1 MKRIC
6 LSLWHPPVRLLT
18 MVAGALLC
26 SASPLM
32 AAPPADNPREE
43 GQAIDAREQLRQQMR
58 ERVLQQQ
65 NAPQANEHLPRPD
78 SRLPGY
84 PAGEQPCFTINQ
96 IALTGDEAS
105 RFQWALDA
113 AADAT
118 GRCLGGQG
126 IVLVINKVQNA
137 ILAKGYVTTRVMAQE
152 QDLTKG
158 VLTLTLQPGRI
169 SRIRFDEPVSWR
181 GRLWNAIPASSG
193 EILNL
198 RDIEQGLENFKRVP
212 SASADIKIVPGEQEA
227 TSDLQVNWR
236 EGRPVR
242 LSLGLDDSGSRSTGR
257 YLGSAT
263 LAVDAP
269 FAQNDLFYANIGK
282 NLFEHGPFGN
292 RSHTLNY
299 FFPIGYWAVS
309 ANYNDYT
316 YHQNI
321 PNANEVLR
329 YSGKSDNFQLTVSRL
344 LYRDQSNKTTL
355 NLRGYR
361 KHSTNAVNDIDIVQQ
376 KRRTAGWE
384 LGLNQ
389 HSYLGSST
397 LDASIAW
404 RRGTG
409 AFNAL
414 PAPEESRHQGSAR
427 TGILLGDLGINHPF
441 AVGEQPWRVYSSVRG
456 QWSPNALTPQERM
469 AIAGRYT
476 VRGFDGEQ
484 MLSGEKGLLWRNEI
498 GWNLFSRGH
507 ELYLAADYGRVA
519 GASGAVMGEY
529 IAQQLYPG
537 VKRSDLSEEQRQ
549 TISALGTLAAGLAG
563 GVVGD
568 STADAV
574 AGAQAGKTSLENNA
588 LSDIAQAQSE
598 GKTPEQKA
606 GEYVEAE
613 NERYKKANCG
623 GMSAEACSVK
633 MYEERREALKDM
645 ASLGADFVP
654 VVGDIKSFAEA
665 QSALDYLVTAIGII
679 PGAGDAAGKV
689 IRAAETALKKGDVA
703 EASKLINKA
712 SDEIS
717 AYSSATYPKLKED
730 LIQQNLNNIAK
741 QDPRLAAVVK
751 GDNGKLNYGVG
762 TGTKEEADRLGK
774 IWVGDGARPTSDGTG
789 LVSADGTRIYRSP
802 KEKPNAPDS
811 LNPTGTQ
818 ANFESYTKNI
828 ETGKMDKTGNGHL
841 NISGENK

>member
-26 SASPLM
+26 SAFPVM

-43 GQAIDAREQLRQQMR
+43 GQAIDAREQLRQQTR

-84 PAGEQPCFTINQ
+84 PASEQPCFTINQ

-427 TGILLGDLGINHPF
+427 TGILLGDLGINHSF

-507 ELYLAADYGRVA
+507 ELYLAADYGRVSGPATRDLVGHQLA
-519 GASGAVMGEY
+519 GSAIGVRGALWGRFSYDLFAGIPLYKPAGFHTSGA
-529 IAQQLYPG
+529 
-537 VKRSDLSEEQRQ
+537 
-549 TISALGTLAAGLAG
+549 TAGF
-563 GVVGD
+563 
-568 STADAV
+568 SIN
-574 AGAQAGKTSLENNA
+574 LE
-588 LSDIAQAQSE
+588 I
-598 GKTPEQKA
+598 
-606 GEYVEAE
+606 
-613 NERYKKANCG
+613 
-623 GMSAEACSVK
+623 
-633 MYEERREALKDM
+633 
-645 ASLGADFVP
+645 
-654 VVGDIKSFAEA
+654 
-665 QSALDYLVTAIGII
+665 
-679 PGAGDAAGKV
+679 
-689 IRAAETALKKGDVA
+689 
-703 EASKLINKA
+703 
-712 SDEIS
+712 
-717 AYSSATYPKLKED
+717 
-730 LIQQNLNNIAK
+730 
-741 QDPRLAAVVK
+741 
-751 GDNGKLNYGVG
+751 
-762 TGTKEEADRLGK
+762 
-774 IWVGDGARPTSDGTG
+774 
-789 LVSADGTRIYRSP
+789 
-802 KEKPNAPDS
+802 
-811 LNPTGTQ
+811 
-818 ANFESYTKNI
+818 
-828 ETGKMDKTGNGHL
+828 
-841 NISGENK
+841 

>member
-1 MKRIC
+1 MKRIF
-6 LSLWHPPVRLLT
+6 LSIWHLSDRLLAI
-18 MVAGALLC
+18 MAGALFC
-26 SASPLM
+26 SAFPLM
-32 AAPPADNPREE
+32 AAAPADTPREA
-43 GQAIDAREQLRQQMR
+43 GQAIDAREQLRQQAR

-65 NAPQANEHLPRPD
+65 NAPQVNEHLLRPD

-84 PAGEQPCFTINQ
+84 PVNEQPCFTINR
-96 IALTGDEAS
+96 IALTGDSS

-169 SRIRFDEPVSWR
+169 SQIRFDEPVSWR

-193 EILNL
+193 DILNL
-198 RDIEQGLENFKRVP
+198 RDIEQGLENFKRLP

-227 TSDLQVNWR
+227 TSDLQVNWH

-242 LSLGLDDSGSRSTGR
+242 LNLGLDDSGSRSTGR

-269 FAQNDLFYANIGK
+269 FAQNDLFYASIGK

-329 YSGKSDNFQLTVSRL
+329 YSGKSDNTQLTVSRL
-344 LYRDQSNKTTL
+344 LYRDQSGKTTL

-361 KHSTNAVNDIDIVQQ
+361 KHSTNAVNDIDIGQQ

-389 HSYLGSST
+389 HSYFGSST
-397 LDASIAW
+397 LDANIAW

-414 PAPEESRHQGSAR
+414 PAPEEARHQGSAR

-441 AVGEQPWRVYSSVRG
+441 ALGEQPWRVYSSVRG

-507 ELYLAADYGRVA
+507 ELYLAADYGRVSGPGTRDLVGHQLA
-519 GASGAVMGEY
+519 GSAIGVRGSIWSRFSYDLFAGVPLYKPAGFHTSGA
-529 IAQQLYPG
+529 
-537 VKRSDLSEEQRQ
+537 
-549 TISALGTLAAGLAG
+549 TAGF
-563 GVVGD
+563 
-568 STADAV
+568 SIN
-574 AGAQAGKTSLENNA
+574 LE
-588 LSDIAQAQSE
+588 I
-598 GKTPEQKA
+598 
-606 GEYVEAE
+606 
-613 NERYKKANCG
+613 
-623 GMSAEACSVK
+623 
-633 MYEERREALKDM
+633 
-645 ASLGADFVP
+645 
-654 VVGDIKSFAEA
+654 
-665 QSALDYLVTAIGII
+665 
-679 PGAGDAAGKV
+679 
-689 IRAAETALKKGDVA
+689 
-703 EASKLINKA
+703 
-712 SDEIS
+712 
-717 AYSSATYPKLKED
+717 
-730 LIQQNLNNIAK
+730 
-741 QDPRLAAVVK
+741 
-751 GDNGKLNYGVG
+751 
-762 TGTKEEADRLGK
+762 
-774 IWVGDGARPTSDGTG
+774 
-789 LVSADGTRIYRSP
+789 
-802 KEKPNAPDS
+802 
-811 LNPTGTQ
+811 
-818 ANFESYTKNI
+818 
-828 ETGKMDKTGNGHL
+828 
-841 NISGENK
+841 